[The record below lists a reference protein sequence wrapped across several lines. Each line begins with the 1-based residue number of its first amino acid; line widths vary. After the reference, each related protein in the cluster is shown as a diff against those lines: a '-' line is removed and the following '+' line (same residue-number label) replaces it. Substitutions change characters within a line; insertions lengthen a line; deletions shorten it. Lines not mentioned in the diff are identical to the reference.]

1 MVVERTS
8 DSRIRIRLDREPE
21 DSLHIPSVDVTM
33 KAAAEVFGNLAMGVI
48 MTGMG
53 SDGAKGISAIF
64 REGGLTIGQDEASCA
79 VFGMPRVCAE
89 LGVLSRIISLSD
101 IPTQIIQS
109 TRR

>member
-1 MVVERTS
+1 MK
-8 DSRIRIRLDREPE
+8 
-21 DSLHIPSVDVTM
+21 SV
-33 KAAAEVFGNLAMGVI
+33 AEVFGNRGIGVI

-53 SDGAKGISAIF
+53 SDGAEGISAIF

-79 VFGMPRVCAE
+79 VFGMPRVCSK